1 MNTTNGWV
9 NSLLNTSTKKLDSF
23 YEDFHSYTKTYIM
36 YWPVVK
42 KMKSKSKQSRYVWV
56 VMKGEWK

>member
-1 MNTTNGWV
+1 MIDINTMREIFDKSKVFEIGKSGGKTFIING
-9 NSLLNTSTKKLDSF
+9 
-23 YEDFHSYTKTYIM
+23 HYIK

-42 KMKSKSKQSRYVWV
+42 KMKSKSKQPRYVRV

>member
-1 MNTTNGWV
+1 MNTTNDCV
-9 NSLLNTSTKKLDSF
+9 NGLLISFTKKLDSF
-23 YEDFHSYTKTYIM
+23 YEDFHSYTKFYIK

-42 KMKSKSKQSRYVWV
+42 KMKSKSKQPRYVRV